1 MVSQRRGIMRATG
14 KDAQRALRLIRRKA
28 EAVGG
33 SMFATCWEMLAFSNR
48 AQPANMYRAAL
59 AELALGWEPR
69 LEEALDA
76 LAKDD
81 LLRMKSRGQRFS
93 RADTELRL
101 VFGWPKWTPPPA
113 FAGLPRG
120 LGDFELIRVGPSLDT
135 TPFPPPG
142 GPRVRAQRPAAAP
155 SKSRRR
161 APFGVAYP
169 RPRRPV
175 DRSKLP
181 QDARSVALRRYFACL
196 RDARA
201 AGLVIDRV
209 RLQGGQSAKEL
220 DADAFHRLADELE
233 WLTMNAHAKA
243 KVRARQD
250 AWRREWW
257 AEAEREASGESM
269 RVYAERRRA
278 EGVSDAERADQI
290 AERMDAYMG
299 RKVDL

>member
-1 MVSQRRGIMRATG
+1 MKLSEA
-14 KDAQRALRLIRRKA
+14 KALILAKA

-33 SMFATCWEMLAFSNR
+33 SMFWTCWEKLAFGR
-48 AQPANMYRAAL
+48 RLAPAETYRAAL
-59 AELALGWEPR
+59 AEVAACWAPK
-69 LEEALDA
+69 LEQALDV
-76 LAKDD
+76 LARED
-81 LLRMKSRGQRFS
+81 LRRFKGRGMKFHRHE
-93 RADTELRL
+93 TEVRL
-101 VFGWPKWTPPPA
+101 AFGWPKWTEPPA
-113 FAGLPRG
+113 FVGLPRG
-120 LGDFELIRVGPSLDT
+120 LGDFELVRVGPSLDT

-142 GPRVRAQRPAAAP
+142 GPRVRAQRPAPAP
-155 SKSRRR
+155 SKSKLR
-161 APFGVAYP
+161 APFGVVYP

-233 WLTMNAHAKA
+233 FLTVNAHAKA
-243 KVRARQD
+243 KVKARQD

-257 AEAEREASGESM
+257 AEARRNASGESM
-269 RVYAERRRA
+269 RAFAERRRA